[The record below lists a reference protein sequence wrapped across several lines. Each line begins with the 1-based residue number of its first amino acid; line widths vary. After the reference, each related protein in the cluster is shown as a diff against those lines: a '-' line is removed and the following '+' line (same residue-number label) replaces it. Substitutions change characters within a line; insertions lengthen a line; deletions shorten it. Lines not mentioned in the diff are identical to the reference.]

1 LTNVDGSG
9 PVKAQAGISGSAGAN
24 GARRGR
30 IRYLVIFVIWIAFF
44 FNGFDRAA
52 ISLLLV
58 DRGFLRDMGLEGSPE
73 RQGLLMTFLL
83 LPYALSNIFL
93 GHTADRWGPRKVLT
107 LMAGLWSVAALWMG
121 SIGSYSLMLIGRVL
135 RGTAEGPLFP
145 VTNRFVRYWFPV
157 SDRGGAN
164 AIWTSGQRVGMTL
177 AVPLL
182 TLAIGMWG
190 WRSALF
196 LQAGFIL
203 ILVVPAVWFLTA
215 DAPEKMTGIGAK
227 ERDYI
232 TTGRGAER
240 EKNAGGSGD
249 LSRLLRNYRYWL
261 MATYHFAVLA
271 TSAGLITWLPKYLR
285 DARGFA
291 MGRMVLFVSLAY
303 LGSFLSSLVFG
314 FLSDRIG
321 RRAVLCTLSL
331 AGTAT
336 AIGLAAL
343 VSDPTLSALL
353 MILGMIMGG
362 MGSPV
367 YYAIMQRLVP
377 ASIMATG
384 IGIENGLA
392 NLGAA
397 MAPAVVGFLIA
408 ATGSYLAG
416 LLFLAALGWI
426 GAAGAAVL
434 ALQKT

>member
-1 LTNVDGSG
+1 M
-9 PVKAQAGISGSAGAN
+9 N
-24 GARRGR
+24 GK
-30 IRYLVIFVIWIAFF
+30 L
-44 FNGFDRAA
+44 
-52 ISLLLV
+52 
-58 DRGFLRDMGLEGSPE
+58 
-73 RQGLLMTFLL
+73 
-83 LPYALSNIFL
+83 
-93 GHTADRWGPRKVLT
+93 
-107 LMAGLWSVAALWMG
+107 
-121 SIGSYSLMLIGRVL
+121 
-135 RGTAEGPLFP
+135 
-145 VTNRFVRYWFPV
+145 
-157 SDRGGAN
+157 
-164 AIWTSGQRVGMTL
+164 
-177 AVPLL
+177 
-182 TLAIGMWG
+182 
-190 WRSALF
+190 
-196 LQAGFIL
+196 FIL

-215 DAPEKMTGIGAK
+215 DAPEKMVRIGAK
-227 ERDYI
+227 EREYI

-240 EKNAGGSGD
+240 EKSTGGSGD

-285 DARGFA
+285 EARGFD
-291 MGRMVLFVSLAY
+291 MGQMVLFVSLSY

-343 VSDPTLSALL
+343 VPDPTWSALL

-392 NLGAA
+392 NFGAA

-416 LLFLAALGWI
+416 LLFLAVLGWI